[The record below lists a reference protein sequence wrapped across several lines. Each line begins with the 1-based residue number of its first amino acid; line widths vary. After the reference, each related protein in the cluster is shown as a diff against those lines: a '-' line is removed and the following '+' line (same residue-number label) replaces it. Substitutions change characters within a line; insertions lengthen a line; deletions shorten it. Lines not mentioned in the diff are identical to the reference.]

1 MECLDLRHARQ
12 LQNHNRNLDQP
23 NRRLCVPYVPIAC
36 QATKLPFLFPILLY
50 WDTGIVNDKD
60 MHAQYYDKLIGKG
73 SECTL
78 VIFFMIAFEKVL
90 TSKTLI
96 KI

>member
-1 MECLDLRHARQ
+1 
-12 LQNHNRNLDQP
+12 
-23 NRRLCVPYVPIAC
+23 
-36 QATKLPFLFPILLY
+36 
-50 WDTGIVNDKD
+50 
-60 MHAQYYDKLIGKG
+60 MHAQIYNKKEGKG